1 MNNNIVSFQFHTS
14 TVRTITKDQEPLFCL
29 ADLCSVLNLQQ
40 VNKTANQIKEEFELA
55 EFNSPSFDTGYGV
68 KDFTMITEPQLYF
81 VIFRSRADIAKEFRQ
96 WVFTEVLPSIRK
108 TGKYQ
113 TPTPSPVP
121 EHAGNNWWRTRIME
135 IFNHNPNKEI
145 YNKLEELG
153 QGIYKQ
159 GFAVACSYKDK
170 DLKVKDAQI
179 NDINKANLAL
189 VQENTS
195 LKEII
200 QDLNKE
206 IKFKCMDLA
215 YAEDDL
221 KAKEPVDLRL
231 LALAEQYAN
240 LGSKALKEFREFA
253 KQFS

>member
-1 MNNNIVSFQFHTS
+1 MNNNIVSFKFHTS
-14 TVRTITKDQEPLFCL
+14 AVRTITKDNEPLFCL
-29 ADLCSVLNLQQ
+29 ADVCTVLNLSTPA
-40 VNKTANQIKEEFELA
+40 KTASQIKEEFELG
-55 EFNSPSFDTGYGV
+55 ELNSYSFDTGFGV

-108 TGKYQ
+108 TGQFQAPKI
-113 TPTPSPVP
+113 
-121 EHAGNNWWRTRIME
+121 EHNGHHWYYNRIME
-135 IFNHNPNKEI
+135 IFNHDIDQELFS
-145 YNKLEELG
+145 KLTALG
-153 QGIYKQ
+153 DNIYKQ
-159 GFAVACSYKDK
+159 GIAIGCKIKEKEYAT
-170 DLKVKDAQI
+170 KDAQSQ
-179 NDINKANLAL
+179 DIAKANLAL
-189 VQENTS
+189 VQENAS
-195 LKEII
+195 LKDII

-221 KAKEPVDLRL
+221 KAKEPVDLHL

>member
-1 MNNNIVSFQFHTS
+1 MANLISYSFHS
-14 TVRTITKDQEPLFCL
+14 NKVRTVVENNEPFFCL

-40 VNKTANQIKEEFELA
+40 ANKTANQIKDEFGCTEL
-55 EFNSPSFDTGYGV
+55 NSAHLPDALGRDQEV
-68 KDFTMITEPQLYF
+68 TMITEPQLYF

-108 TGKYQ
+108 SGQYQ
-113 TPTPSPVP
+113 APKI
-121 EHAGNNWWRTRIME
+121 EHNGNHWYCNRIME
-135 IFNHNPNKEI
+135 IFNH
-145 YNKLEELG
+145 KLDQELFSKLTALG
-153 QGIYKQ
+153 DSIYKQ
-159 GFAVACSYKDK
+159 GIAIGCKIKEKEYANKD
-170 DLKVKDAQI
+170 VQSQ
-179 NDINKANLAL
+179 DIAKTNLAL
-189 VQENTS
+189 VQENAS
-195 LKEII
+195 LKDII

-221 KAKEPVDLRL
+221 KAKEPVDLHL